1 MSDTF
6 LEEVYIN
13 LSKREVT
20 IISDEGEVKK
30 VSWKWDD
37 EGSEGFAE
45 TVDMITK
52 VVPDD
57 QITYTFATV

>member
-1 MSDTF
+1 MCIRD
-6 LEEVYIN
+6 
-13 LSKREVT
+13 R
-20 IISDEGEVKK
+20 
-30 VSWKWDD
+30 KWDD

-45 TVDMITK
+45 TIDMITR